1 MHRAVPER
9 PEAAPL
15 ALLRGPMRM
24 ICSVYAYAIIKG
36 RFLVKKLGYSRR
48 LCAFTAQMRPTRRA
62 DASRDA
68 PKRLRTAHNG
78 RQEPGWARKSD
89 GKHVYS

>member
-24 ICSVYAYAIIKG
+24 ICSMYAYAIIKG
-36 RFLVKKLGYSRR
+36 CFLVKKLGYSRR
-48 LCAFTAQMRPTRRA
+48 SCAFTAQMRPTTRRHGI
-62 DASRDA
+62 A